1 MRISRSPMLRAAI
14 ALATAFA
21 ASGAAAEPYVVGGRT
36 LQLPAPPTL
45 TRISGSLPQLLQSF
59 EGYAPAEGR
68 VIDVYVTPDDH
79 AVFVAGGN
87 GELLRYAQLG
97 VQRASETKP
106 LSAIGFR
113 ANLDLMERALEQSM
127 PKVAD
132 ETRKQSAKGD
142 AVMKEIYGTEITTS
156 ISDIG
161 YHGVYRREKWG
172 LFFTATAAVD
182 VNGQP
187 HPIRVFTASSFAMID
202 NRFMTFSVYSED
214 EPPARAWAR
223 HTLDTW
229 VDAAHAA
236 NPDDFRQEV
245 QSLFG
250 VAPAAQR
257 PLLVLAVLFAVVA
270 PAVVVVVLLRRRR
283 ALRGAGQRR

>member
-1 MRISRSPMLRAAI
+1 MRMSRSPMLCAAI
-14 ALATAFA
+14 ALSMLFA
-21 ASGAAAEPYVVGGRT
+21 ALDATAEPYAIGGRT

-45 TRISGSLPQLLQSF
+45 TRISDSLPKLLQSF
-59 EGYAPAEGR
+59 EGYAPAEAR

-97 VQRASETKP
+97 VQRASETNP

-113 ANLDLMERALEQSM
+113 ANLDIMERVLEQTM
-127 PKVAD
+127 PKLAD

-142 AVMKEIYGTEITTS
+142 AAMKEIYGTEITTS
-156 ISDIG
+156 ISDMG

-182 VNGQP
+182 TNGQP
-187 HPIRVFTASSFAMID
+187 NPIHVFTASSFALID

-214 EPPARAWAR
+214 TPPARAWAR
-223 HTLDTW
+223 HTLDAW

-236 NPDDFRQEV
+236 NPDDFRHEV

-257 PLLVLAVLFAVVA
+257 TLLVLGALLVVA
-270 PAVVVVVLLRRRR
+270 TPVFVVVLLRRRR
-283 ALRGAGQRR
+283 ALRGTTQRR